1 MENLSETMKAEGI
14 SLGMCEDGIKG
25 WHADSSQQ
33 ELIDKFKEYIDF
45 CQRHDWPSCDFIKTN
60 FDRELLRDNLV
71 FVDEEISLANAPS
84 GIFVVNGSC
93 TGTIRLAPWSVATIY
108 LRHDSD
114 IRIEAGDFSR
124 VFVRLYDNAKAD
136 VGHSETAIV
145 KTYDRRN
152 AKKKCTCSNLH

>member
-60 FDRELLRDNLV
+60 FDRELLHKNLI
-71 FVDEEISLANAPS
+71 FVDEHIDLDNAPS
-84 GIFVVNGSC
+84 GVYIVNGECS
-93 TGTIRLAPWSVATIY
+93 GTIRLAPWSVATIY
-108 LRHDSD
+108 LRHTSYV
-114 IRIEAGDFSR
+114 RIEAGDFSR
-124 VFVRLYDNAKAD
+124 VFVRLYDDSDTVTKA
-136 VGHSETAIV
+136 GEGTAV
-145 KTYDRRN
+145 KVYDRRG
-152 AKKKCTCSNLH
+152 